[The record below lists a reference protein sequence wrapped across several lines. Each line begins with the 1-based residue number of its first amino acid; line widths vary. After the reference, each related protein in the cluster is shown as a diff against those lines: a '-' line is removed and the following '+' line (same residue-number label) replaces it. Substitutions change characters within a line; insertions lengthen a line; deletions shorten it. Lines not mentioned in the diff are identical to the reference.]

1 MGTVSYSEI
10 EDFNRCRNLW
20 HYRNREF
27 LVPVADFN
35 QDLLM
40 GSAVHHYLH
49 REILSRIYEDYYS
62 LKGWMQR
69 DYTGEEFKELDPMVQ
84 DVLLLINKQAV
95 EIAKRTAKLLGIHD
109 KKWQPLYLHGKPAA
123 ELKLISPTHVGDD
136 FKGIVDWI
144 ACDQEGRTWLTEF
157 KTRKKFSDEDGA
169 RFVQLPLYY
178 NALLELGIKV
188 DGVMTVQI
196 LPVTDEDPQL
206 LKSGKMSRSAI
217 KCSWE
222 HYADALVNAGLSI
235 SEYEDEMRTKLAATE
250 WIRVSKGDISERV
263 ARSVWEECL
272 LKPVQTMRDPGMLVY
287 PNRSAF
293 NCGRCDY
300 RRLCEAE
307 LFHEGVD
314 FARQFYA
321 VDEGRK
327 ARKLKL
333 NQSVDTKQSTD
344 TKEE

>member
-1 MGTVSYSEI
+1 LVEAILKTGTPTI
-10 EDFNRCRNLW
+10 
-20 HYRNREF
+20 
-27 LVPVADFN
+27 LV
-35 QDLLM
+35 
-40 GSAVHHYLH
+40 
-49 REILSRIYEDYYS
+49 LS
-62 LKGWMQR
+62 
-69 DYTGEEFKELDPMVQ
+69 TGRPAIVDP
-84 DVLLLINKQAV
+84 D
-95 EIAKRTAKLLGIHD
+95 
-109 KKWQPLYLHGKPAA
+109 KPAA
-123 ELKLISPTHVGDD
+123 ILETWFPGEEGGTAAAEVIFGDCNPSGRLPIT
-136 FKGIVDWI
+136 FPRF
-144 ACDQEGRTWLTEF
+144 EG
-157 KTRKKFSDEDGA
+157 
-169 RFVQLPLYY
+169 QLPLYY

-333 NQSVDTKQSTD
+333 NQSVDAKQSTD